1 VNWQN
6 IIKNYLNKKYYGV
19 NFKIMSK
26 NLKNGTYQSLLE
38 ELKGIISNG
47 KYQAYKAVD
56 NIKVQTYW
64 QLGERIFKEEL
75 NNKNRADYEQ
85 YLVNNLAI
93 DLSVSKRFVYQ
104 IIKFYKVYS
113 IVQTLSAQLS
123 WSHYVELIELSG
135 PKERQFYEQ
144 KIIYTSWSIRELRKH
159 IKNKLYQNTDQKEV
173 AGLQRITG
181 SAVTDLQKLFKP
193 EYNLNFLNIS
203 ENHQEKELEDKIVNN
218 IVNFLKELG
227 GEFSFL
233 DRQVPILIDGQKHFI
248 DLVLFHRGIPCIV
261 LVDLKAKKLDS
272 RDIGQMNKYL
282 GYFRNNRQYIHEQDA
297 IGLIICSEAG
307 CEEVIYA
314 LDGLED
320 KIFVAKYKT
329 KLPSE
334 AKIKRIIKK
343 L

>member
-1 VNWQN
+1 M
-6 IIKNYLNKKYYGV
+6 KDLNNK
-19 NFKIMSK
+19 
-26 NLKNGTYQSLLE
+26 TYNSLVE
-38 ELKGIISNG
+38 ELQGIINNG
-47 KYQAYKAVD
+47 QHQAYKAVD

-64 QLGERIFKEEL
+64 QIGERVVREEL
-75 NNKNRADYEQ
+75 KNKDRADYGR
-85 YLVNNLAI
+85 YLINNLAV
-93 DLSVSKRFVYQ
+93 DLG
-104 IIKFYKVYS
+104 IKKQRLSEMIRFYKCYS
-113 IVQTLSAQLS
+113 IVRSLTGQLS
-123 WSHYVELIELSG
+123 WTHYVELIELEDD
-135 PKERQFYEQ
+135 KERKFYEV
-144 KIIYTSWSIRELRKH
+144 KIITNSWSVRELTKQ
-159 IKNKLYQNTDQKEV
+159 IKSKLYQNTNQKE
-173 AGLQRITG
+173 ITNI
-181 SAVTDLQKLFKP
+181 SKITPATTTDLQKLFKS
-193 EYNLNFLNIS
+193 EYNLNFLEIS
-203 ENHQEKELEDKIVNN
+203 ENHKEKELEDKIVNN

-233 DRQVPILIDGQKHFI
+233 DRQVPILIDGRKHFI

-307 CEEVIYA
+307 REEVVYA

-320 KIFVAKYKT
+320 KIFVSKYKT

-334 AKIKRIIKK
+334 EKIRRVIKN